1 MSSPV
6 IPIRRRRRSEFEADE
21 DDVYPVLD
29 DRSGLS
35 DSGSSKRARTRE
47 STASSAVENHGPV
60 IPRSYRDRNGMS
72 QNDVDGDLDDG
83 VSDSLAA
90 NDEYQAGAIVRV
102 KVTNF
107 VTYEEAEF
115 YPGPNLNMV
124 IGPNG
129 TGKSSLV
136 CAICLGLGYGPSH
149 LGRAQKVGEFVKHGK
164 DDAAIEIELQRRHVD
179 ACNHVIKVRITR
191 DGDKRKWWINNRET
205 SLKAV
210 QTLTRE
216 LGIQVD
222 NLCQFLPQ
230 DRVAEFAGLNPVEL
244 LHHTQR
250 AAAPEEMLAWHE
262 QLKSLRKEEKALQL
276 QHETDQEALKN
287 QTARQENLRGDVER
301 LKERQQIQERVTLL
315 EKTVPFVEYTEARKQ
330 HYHHKERKQ
339 EAQRRLKGL
348 ERQVEPTMRAVNT
361 KQHYQSQIEAVVT
374 ERKKDVEIAERGA
387 DIALKKIDDMDT
399 EITQITQTRR
409 AEIEG
414 NKKRKQDL
422 DRIRGRIRDM
432 EARLQNPPPEFD
444 PESWN
449 AQIVSDIFFSH
460 IILLKLKLLRE
471 PKSIE
476 SDRLKQRCGVLAKRS
491 LRSTDKEV
499 LSGRR

>member
-6 IPIRRRRRSEFEADE
+6 IPIRRRRRSEFEAAE
-21 DDVYPVLD
+21 DDVYSVLD
-29 DRSGLS
+29 ERSRLS
-35 DSGSSKRARTRE
+35 DSGSSKRTRTRE
-47 STASSAVENHGPV
+47 STASSISESHEPV
-60 IPRSYRDRNGMS
+60 LPRNYRDRNGMS
-72 QNDVDGDLDDG
+72 QNDTDGDLDDG
-83 VSDSLAA
+83 ASDSLAA

-115 YPGPNLNMV
+115 HPGPNLNMV

-164 DDAAIEIELQRRHVD
+164 DDATIEIELQRRRAD
-179 ACNHVIKVRITR
+179 AHNPIIKVRITR

-287 QTARQENLRGDVER
+287 QMARQENLRADVER
-301 LKERQQIQERVTLL
+301 LKERQQILERVSLL
-315 EKTVPFVEYTEARKQ
+315 EKTVPFIEYAEARKQ

-348 ERQVEPTMRAVNT
+348 ERQVEPTMRAVNA

-374 ERKKDVEIAERGA
+374 ERKKDVEVAERGA
-387 DIALKKIDDMDT
+387 DTVLKKIDDVDA
-399 EITQITQTRR
+399 EITQILQTRR

-422 DRIRGRIRDM
+422 DRMRAKIRDM
-432 EARLQNPPPEFD
+432 EARLQNAPPIFD
-444 PESWN
+444 SESWN
-449 AQIVSDIFFSH
+449 SRIVSYQF
-460 IILLKLKLLRE
+460 
-471 PKSIE
+471 
-476 SDRLKQRCGVLAKRS
+476 
-491 LRSTDKEV
+491 
-499 LSGRR
+499 LSNQCVEA